1 MSNKTVL
8 LYTIAAVAA
17 TGGLLFGFDTGV
29 INVALPFIKQEW
41 NLSETAEAWSVS
53 AVLVGGMV
61 GSLLSGRLADGLGR
75 KRINILAALVF
86 TAGSVLTAV
95 ASSEEIL
102 IAGRLLLGLAIGVV
116 SFSVPLY
123 IAEIA
128 PGEIRGRLVTFFQLA
143 ITIGILISYLVGFS
157 FAEAENGWRLMFGV
171 GFVPAAILLA
181 GMFFVPES
189 PRWLVSKGR
198 DEEARQ
204 VLNRL
209 HETDRVDTEYQ
220 QIKRVNDEEKARKV
234 DWRELFT
241 KRLRIPFL
249 IGIGIFLIQQ
259 FSGINA
265 VIYYST
271 KIFNMSGFGSNTTSI
286 MATVGVG
293 VVNTLS
299 TLVAVRFLDQW
310 GRKPLLFVGLIGT
323 AVSLA
328 TISFA
333 FFFRESL
340 GADLLRILSVGGVY
354 VYIFFFAISL
364 GPLGWLLIS
373 EVYPLRIRGFATSLG
388 SFYHW
393 FFDFWVSFTFPIL
406 AASSLGTNGGIFMI
420 YTAVCLLG
428 LLFARYIVFETKGM
442 SLEDIE
448 RKWQKNPET
457 SVSRT

>member
-1 MSNKTVL
+1 MNKTLL
-8 LYTIAAVAA
+8 LYTIAAIAA

-29 INVALPFIKQEW
+29 INVALPFIKQKW
-41 NLSETAEAWSVS
+41 QLSETAEAWTVS
-53 AVLVGGMV
+53 AVLVGGMA
-61 GSLLSGRLADGLGR
+61 GALLSGRLADVLGR
-75 KRINILAALVF
+75 KRINILASVIFAV
-86 TAGSVLTAV
+86 GSILTAV
-95 ASSEEIL
+95 ASSPDML

-143 ITIGILISYLVGFS
+143 ITIGILVSYLVGYA
-157 FAEAENGWRLMFGV
+157 FAEAEEGWRLMFWA

-198 DEEARQ
+198 DAEARA
-204 VLNRL
+204 VLTRL
-209 HETDRVDTEYQ
+209 NDEQKVEEEYA
-220 QIKRVNDEEKARKV
+220 QIKKVNEEEKLRKV
-234 DWRELFT
+234 DWRELFSA
-241 KRLRIPFL
+241 RLRIPLL
-249 IGIGIFLIQQ
+249 IGIGIFFIQQ

-271 KIFNMSGFGSNTTSI
+271 RIFGLAGFSSNTTAI

-293 VVNTLS
+293 VINTLS

-310 GRKPLLFVGLIGT
+310 GRKPLLYTGLLGT

-333 FFFRESL
+333 FFFRDSL
-340 GADLLRILSVGGVY
+340 GTDLLQILSVGGVY

-393 FFDFWVSFTFPIL
+393 FFDFWVSFTFPLL
-406 AASSLGTNGGIFMI
+406 AASSLGNNGGIFMI
-420 YTAVCLLG
+420 YTAVVLLG
-428 LLFARYIVFETKGM
+428 LLFSRFIVFETKGL

-448 RKWQKNPET
+448 KKWQ
-457 SVSRT
+457 